1 MVQFGNGEILA
12 DGRIGNSKE
21 LIGLSSDIGKVMKT
35 IEDVNFLKGITNMAQ
50 AAKRSQGKVHGNDKQ
65 VVVLIARG

>member
-12 DGRIGNSKE
+12 DGSIGNSEE
-21 LIGLSSDIGKVMKT
+21 LIGFSRDIGKVKKA

-50 AAKRSQGKVHGNDKQ
+50 AAKASQGKDHGNDMQ
-65 VVVLIARG
+65 VVVLVARG